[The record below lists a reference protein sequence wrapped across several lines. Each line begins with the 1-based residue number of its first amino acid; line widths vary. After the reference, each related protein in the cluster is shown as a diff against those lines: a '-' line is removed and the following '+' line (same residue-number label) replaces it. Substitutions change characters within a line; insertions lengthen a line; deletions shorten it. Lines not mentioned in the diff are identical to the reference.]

1 MHKGRVEEANAL
13 AVKIRKEIIE
23 FNCMTFT
30 GANSKGGAKDLWDK
44 VNEVLGKKKSAAQD
58 SSLSIFTSQQLNEHY
73 ANLSFDN
80 SYESIDCKSTVYPVS
95 LSSLTEFDVYN
106 MLDHLKPT
114 SLGLDGLPSWFLRVL
129 APVICSPLTHIFNL
143 SLSLSTYPSQWKQ
156 AVITPLPKV
165 PTPNSCSDFR
175 PISITSILS
184 RTFEK
189 LIINS
194 FVYPLFAV
202 SSVKQL
208 FLDQFAFRP
217 TGSTDAALICLL
229 HHISTSLQNQPYV
242 RVIALDFSKAF
253 DTVRHS
259 TTLTNLASLPLSDQI
274 YNWFVNFFQDHS
286 HCTRFLGSL
295 SSSRTINASVF
306 QGSVVGPPIY
316 MIASMNLKPLYSG
329 NYLDK
334 YADDTYLLIRLV
346 IAAL

>member
-1 MHKGRVEEANAL
+1 MCAVLQYLLDRFYPLSSTTVASRDPAFVTPKIKSLLRQKNCLMHKGRVEEANAL

-58 SSLSIFTSQQLNEHY
+58 SSLSTFTSQQLNEHY

-114 SLGLDGLPSWFLRVL
+114 SPGLDGLPSWFLRVL

-143 SLSLSTYPSQWKQ
+143 SFSLSTYPSQWKQ

-165 PTPNSCSDFR
+165 STPNSCLDFR

-184 RTFEK
+184 HTCEK

-194 FVYPLFAV
+194 FCCVLCQATFP
-202 SSVKQL
+202 
-208 FLDQFAFRP
+208 
-217 TGSTDAALICLL
+217 
-229 HHISTSLQNQPYV
+229 
-242 RVIALDFSKAF
+242 
-253 DTVRHS
+253 
-259 TTLTNLASLPLSDQI
+259 
-274 YNWFVNFFQDHS
+274 
-286 HCTRFLGSL
+286 
-295 SSSRTINASVF
+295 
-306 QGSVVGPPIY
+306 
-316 MIASMNLKPLYSG
+316 
-329 NYLDK
+329 
-334 YADDTYLLIRLV
+334 
-346 IAAL
+346 

>member
-1 MHKGRVEEANAL
+1 MEINKTW
-13 AVKIRKEIIE
+13 KIGITGGMGSGKSTVCKVFTLLGIPVYDADAGAKKVLNQNRQVRKEIIE

-58 SSLSIFTSQQLNEHY
+58 SSLSTFTSQQLNEHY
-73 ANLSFDN
+73 ATLSFDN

-106 MLDHLKPT
+106 MLDHLMPT
-114 SLGLDGLPSWFLRVL
+114 SPGLDGLPSWFLRVL

-165 PTPNSCSDFR
+165 PTPNSCSNFR
-175 PISITSILS
+175 PISITWILS

-189 LIINS
+189 LVINS

-229 HHISTSLQNQPYV
+229 HHISTFPSEPTVCACHSL
-242 RVIALDFSKAF
+242 RFFEGLL
-253 DTVRHS
+253 HS
-259 TTLTNLASLPLSDQI
+259 ASLHHSD
-274 YNWFVNFFQDHS
+274 
-286 HCTRFLGSL
+286 
-295 SSSRTINASVF
+295 
-306 QGSVVGPPIY
+306 
-316 MIASMNLKPLYSG
+316 
-329 NYLDK
+329 
-334 YADDTYLLIRLV
+334 
-346 IAAL
+346 